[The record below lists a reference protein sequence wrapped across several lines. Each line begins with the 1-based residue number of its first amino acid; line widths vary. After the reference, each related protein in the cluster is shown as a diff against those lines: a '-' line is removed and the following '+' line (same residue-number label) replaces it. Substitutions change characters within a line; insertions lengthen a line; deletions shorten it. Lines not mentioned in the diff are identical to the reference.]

1 MTGELAINRKQHDT
15 DMLENFGGL
24 YSSTIEQK
32 PRLHRLANRPSCD
45 ILLAQHRIRRGC
57 TIRLSGKGEN
67 AMAKIVKT
75 ITIDAPI
82 EKVFSYVEEPANVPE
97 YWPSVIEVKD
107 VESLPGGG
115 FKYRW
120 VYKMAGVRF
129 EGGTET
135 TEFVVNE
142 RTVSENTGGV
152 SGTITWTYQS
162 EIGKT
167 QVTFE
172 AEYTVQIPLLRKL
185 AESFVVKLNE
195 QEAEVILANVKAKLE
210 A

>member
-1 MTGELAINRKQHDT
+1 
-15 DMLENFGGL
+15 
-24 YSSTIEQK
+24 
-32 PRLHRLANRPSCD
+32 
-45 ILLAQHRIRRGC
+45 
-57 TIRLSGKGEN
+57 
-67 AMAKIVKT
+67 MAKIVRTVT
-75 ITIDAPI
+75 IEAPI
-82 EKVFSYVEEPANVPE
+82 EMVFSYVEDPSNVPE

-135 TEFVVNE
+135 TEFSINQ

-152 SGTITWTYQS
+152 SGTVTWTYQV
-162 EIGKT
+162 EAGKT

-172 AEYTVQIPLLRKL
+172 AEYTVHIPLLRKL
-185 AESFVVKLNE
+185 AEAFLVKLNE
-195 QEAEVILANVKAKLE
+195 EEADTLLANVKAKME

>member
-1 MTGELAINRKQHDT
+1 
-15 DMLENFGGL
+15 
-24 YSSTIEQK
+24 
-32 PRLHRLANRPSCD
+32 
-45 ILLAQHRIRRGC
+45 
-57 TIRLSGKGEN
+57 
-67 AMAKIVKT
+67 MAKIVK
-75 ITIDAPI
+75 IISIDAPI
-82 EKVFSYVEEPANVPE
+82 EKVFGYVEDPANVPE

-135 TEFVVNE
+135 TDFVVNE

-152 SGTITWTYQS
+152 SGTVTWTYQS
-162 EIGKT
+162 EAGKT

-172 AEYTVQIPLLRKL
+172 AEYIVNVPLLRKL
-185 AESFVVKLNE
+185 AESFLVKLNE
-195 QEAEVILANVKAKLE
+195 QEAEDILANVKAKME

>member
-1 MTGELAINRKQHDT
+1 
-15 DMLENFGGL
+15 
-24 YSSTIEQK
+24 
-32 PRLHRLANRPSCD
+32 
-45 ILLAQHRIRRGC
+45 
-57 TIRLSGKGEN
+57 
-67 AMAKIVKT
+67 MAKIVKT
-75 ITIDAPI
+75 ITIDAPT

-97 YWPSVIEVKD
+97 YWPSVTEVKD

-142 RTVSENTGGV
+142 RTVSENSGGV
-152 SGTITWTYQS
+152 SGTVTWTYQS
-162 EIGKT
+162 EAGQT
-167 QVTFE
+167 HVTFE
-172 AEYTVQIPLLRKL
+172 AEYIVHVPLLRKL
-185 AESFVVKLNE
+185 AESFLVKLNT
-195 QEAEVILANVKAKLE
+195 QEAEAILANVKAKME

>member
-1 MTGELAINRKQHDT
+1 V
-15 DMLENFGGL
+15 
-24 YSSTIEQK
+24 
-32 PRLHRLANRPSCD
+32 
-45 ILLAQHRIRRGC
+45 
-57 TIRLSGKGEN
+57 
-67 AMAKIVKT
+67 AKIVKT
-75 ITIDAPI
+75 AIIDAPI
-82 EKVFSYVEEPANVPE
+82 EQVFSYVEDPANVPE

-135 TEFVVNE
+135 TEFVVNA
-142 RTVSENTGGV
+142 RTVSVNTGGV
-152 SGTITWTYQS
+152 SGTVTWTYQV
-162 EIGKT
+162 EAGKT

-172 AEYTVQIPLLRKL
+172 AEYTVHIPLLRKL
-185 AESFVVKLNE
+185 AESFLAKVNE
-195 QEAEVILANVKAKLE
+195 QEAETILANVKAKME

>member
-1 MTGELAINRKQHDT
+1 
-15 DMLENFGGL
+15 
-24 YSSTIEQK
+24 
-32 PRLHRLANRPSCD
+32 
-45 ILLAQHRIRRGC
+45 
-57 TIRLSGKGEN
+57 
-67 AMAKIVKT
+67 MAKIVKT
-75 ITIDAPI
+75 ITIGAPV
-82 EKVFSYVEEPANVPE
+82 EEVFSYVEIPANVPE
-97 YWPSVIEVKD
+97 YWPSVVEVKD

-152 SGTITWTYQS
+152 SGTITWTYQPHD
-162 EIGKT
+162 GGT
-167 QVTFE
+167 RVTFE
-172 AEYTVQIPLLRKL
+172 AEYTVHVPLLRKL
-185 AESFVVKLNE
+185 AESFLSKLNE
-195 QEAEVILANVKAKLE
+195 GEAETLLANVKAKLE

>member
-1 MTGELAINRKQHDT
+1 MAR
-15 DMLENFGGL
+15 
-24 YSSTIEQK
+24 
-32 PRLHRLANRPSCD
+32 
-45 ILLAQHRIRRGC
+45 IL
-57 TIRLSGKGEN
+57 
-67 AMAKIVKT
+67 KT
-75 ITIDAPI
+75 ITIDAPVD
-82 EKVFSYVEEPANVPE
+82 EVFSYVEEPANVPE

-120 VYKMAGVRF
+120 VYKMAGIRF

-152 SGTITWTYQS
+152 SGTVTWTYQS
-162 EIGKT
+162 EAGKT
-167 QVTFE
+167 LVTFE
-172 AEYTVQIPLLRKL
+172 AEYTVEIPLLRKL
-185 AESFVVKLNE
+185 AESFLVKLNE
-195 QEAEVILANVKAKLE
+195 QEAEAILDNVKAKLE

>member
-1 MTGELAINRKQHDT
+1 
-15 DMLENFGGL
+15 
-24 YSSTIEQK
+24 
-32 PRLHRLANRPSCD
+32 
-45 ILLAQHRIRRGC
+45 
-57 TIRLSGKGEN
+57 
-67 AMAKIVKT
+67 MAKIIKT
-75 ITIDAPI
+75 VTIDAPI
-82 EKVFSYVEEPANVPE
+82 EQVFGYVEEPANVPE

-135 TEFVVNE
+135 TEFIVNE

-152 SGTITWTYQS
+152 SGNVTWTYAS
-162 EIGKT
+162 EAGKT
-167 QVTFE
+167 KVTFE
-172 AEYTVQIPLLRKL
+172 AEYIVNVPLIRKL
-185 AESFVVKLNE
+185 AESFVAKLNE
-195 QEAEVILANVKAKLE
+195 QEAEVILATVKAQME

>member
-1 MTGELAINRKQHDT
+1 
-15 DMLENFGGL
+15 
-24 YSSTIEQK
+24 
-32 PRLHRLANRPSCD
+32 
-45 ILLAQHRIRRGC
+45 
-57 TIRLSGKGEN
+57 
-67 AMAKIVKT
+67 MAKIVKT
-75 ITIDAPI
+75 VTIDAPV

-97 YWPSVIEVKD
+97 YWPSVTEVKD

-142 RTVSENTGGV
+142 RTVSENSGGV
-152 SGTITWTYQS
+152 SGTVTWTYQS
-162 EIGKT
+162 ETGRT
-167 QVTFE
+167 HVTFE
-172 AEYTVQIPLLRKL
+172 AEYTVNVPLLRKL
-185 AESFVVKLNE
+185 AESFLAKLNE
-195 QEAEVILANVKAKLE
+195 QESEDILANVKAKME

>member
-1 MTGELAINRKQHDT
+1 
-15 DMLENFGGL
+15 
-24 YSSTIEQK
+24 
-32 PRLHRLANRPSCD
+32 
-45 ILLAQHRIRRGC
+45 
-57 TIRLSGKGEN
+57 
-67 AMAKIVKT
+67 MAKIVKT
-75 ITIDAPI
+75 ITIDAPV
-82 EKVFSYVEEPANVPE
+82 EEVFSYVEIPANVPE

-120 VYKMAGVRF
+120 VYKLAGVRF

-152 SGTITWTYQS
+152 SGTVTWTYQP
-162 EIGKT
+162 EDGGT
-167 QVTFE
+167 RVTFE
-172 AEYTVQIPLLRKL
+172 AEYAVHVPLLSKL
-185 AESFVVKLNE
+185 AESFLVKLNE
-195 QEAEVILANVKAKLE
+195 GEAEALLANVKAKLE